1 MNFFDLIFSIL
12 ILIFIALGFSNGS
25 LRELLSTLGIVIGYV
40 GAEQFHER
48 YLGITLQYIENYA
61 QAKVITYLAIL
72 AIGLVI
78 GIILSTIVRLMSS
91 AGQRPAFPSR
101 ILGSMMGLIKGVLV
115 CLAIFFVIEGY
126 IPSYLDD
133 LYNSSYT
140 PWLQEFRKLI
150 NGINFALIQ
159 NIIV

>member
-1 MNFFDLIFSIL
+1 MNFFDLIFSFL

-25 LRELLSTLGIVIGYV
+25 LRELLATFGIVIGYF

-48 YLGITLQYIENYA
+48 YLGITMQYIENYS
-61 QAKVITYLAIL
+61 QAKVVTYLAIF
-72 AIGLVI
+72 AVGLVI
-78 GIILSTIVRLMSS
+78 GIILSTLVRMLSA
-91 AGQRPAFPSR
+91 AGQRPNLPSR
-101 ILGSMMGLIKGVLV
+101 ILAALMGLVKGVLI
-115 CLAIFFVIEGY
+115 CLAIYFVIEGY
-126 IPSYLDD
+126 VPSYLDD

-159 NIIV
+159 NILV

>member
-1 MNFFDLIFSIL
+1 MNFFDLVFSIL
-12 ILIFIALGFSNGS
+12 ILIFIALGFSKGS
-25 LRELLSTLGIVIGYV
+25 LRELLSAFGIVIGYF

-48 YLGITLQYIENYA
+48 YLGITQQYIENSA
-61 QAKVITYLAIL
+61 QAKVVTYLAIF
-72 AIGLVI
+72 AVGLVV
-78 GIILSTIVRLMSS
+78 GIILSTLVRLMS
-91 AGQRPAFPSR
+91 AGQRPNVPSR
-101 ILGSMMGLIKGVLV
+101 ILAGLMGLAKGILV
-115 CLAIFFVIEGY
+115 CLVIYFVIEGY

-159 NIIV
+159 NILV